1 MAAAA
6 AAVFVL
12 RFLAAAAAL
21 LRAGEERGLLL
32 RVEQLVHLPRAR
44 RERQLLGLRV
54 QLLQHAVHPGE
65 VHPLVVVGVD
75 VEADDLEGA
84 VAGRRHHD
92 RVAGGDD
99 EHRAARQPRT
109 DRLVPLADLFFLFL
123 LLPLLL
129 LLLLLFL
136 LTPLALAA
144 LAPALL
150 ALAAAAAARQVRAH
164 DLGLPL
170 AVQDVG
176 DLDRP
181 GVVERRVHGSLH
193 ATQTKSYTNRSNVHT
208 VTRRHGAWTTK
219 QTHRGDVDDGDA
231 DVVLG
236 EVVEAA
242 GVGLVEA
249 AVAVGEPG
257 PLLQDVEGAARRLAE
272 RRQRPVRAVAAL
284 RRVAPQLP
292 HLLLRR
298 ADDHPL
304 VLLPQQLLQLLLR
317 NLNIAPHNSYVDIN
331 LISY

>member
-1 MAAAA
+1 ASHRSGCHPQERLHRLVAAPTVAAAA

-144 LAPALL
+144 LAPASSLSPPRPPRDRCGHTIS
-150 ALAAAAAARQVRAH
+150 ASPR
-164 DLGLPL
+164 
-170 AVQDVG
+170 
-176 DLDRP
+176 RP
-181 GVVERRVHGSLH
+181 GRR
-193 ATQTKSYTNRSNVHT
+193 
-208 VTRRHGAWTTK
+208 
-219 QTHRGDVDDGDA
+219 
-231 DVVLG
+231 
-236 EVVEAA
+236 
-242 GVGLVEA
+242 
-249 AVAVGEPG
+249 
-257 PLLQDVEGAARRLAE
+257 
-272 RRQRPVRAVAAL
+272 RP
-284 RRVAPQLP
+284 
-292 HLLLRR
+292 
-298 ADDHPL
+298 
-304 VLLPQQLLQLLLR
+304 
-317 NLNIAPHNSYVDIN
+317 
-331 LISY
+331 